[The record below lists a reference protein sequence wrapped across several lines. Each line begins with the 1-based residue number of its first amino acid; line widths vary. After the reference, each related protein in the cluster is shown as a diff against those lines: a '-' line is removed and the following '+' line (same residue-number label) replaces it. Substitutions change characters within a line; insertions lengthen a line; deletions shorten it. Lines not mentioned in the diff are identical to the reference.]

1 MASVTYRM
9 RAMRLSDTEFEIE
22 VTGTKILTIKVPVR
36 LNKELDKLP
45 SKSDFIRSV
54 ISKIISGEAAL
65 SPVRL
70 DGPKEVV
77 SVRIPLE
84 VFKKLKKVARKS
96 VKEGLVKSR
105 NELLARAIAKELGV
119 LQ

>member
-1 MASVTYRM
+1 MASATYKMTTR
-9 RAMRLSDTEFEIE
+9 RLSDTEFEID
-22 VTGTKILTIKVPVR
+22 VTGTKILTMKVPVR

-70 DGPKEVV
+70 DDPKDVI

-84 VFKKLKKVARKS
+84 VFNKLEEVVRKS